1 MDSLSSDVDGA
12 ASVGIN
18 AVWLNRNNR
27 EVPDGV
33 VSVKNLTELFDT
45 FLINPYSK

>member
-1 MDSLSSDVDGA
+1 MGGA

-27 EVPDGV
+27 EVPDGII
-33 VSVKNLTELFDT
+33 SVRNLTELFDT
-45 FLINPYSK
+45 PFFDGFSN